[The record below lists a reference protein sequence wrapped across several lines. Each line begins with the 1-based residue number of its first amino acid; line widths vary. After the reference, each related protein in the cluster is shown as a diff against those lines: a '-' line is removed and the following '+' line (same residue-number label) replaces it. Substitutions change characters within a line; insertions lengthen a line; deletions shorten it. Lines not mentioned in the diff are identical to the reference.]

1 VSAPKVA
8 GIKPMTPA
16 RLALSVTLLAGV
28 VLAAPLLA
36 AAELAVGDRA
46 PDFELRGSDGNLYRL
61 RDLLAEGGSQ
71 GIVLAWF
78 PKAFTPG

>member
-1 VSAPKVA
+1 MSAPRSA
-8 GIKPMTPA
+8 DTKPMTPA
-16 RLALSVTLLAGV
+16 RLALFVVLLAGV
-28 VLAAPLLA
+28 VLAAPMPA

-46 PDFELRGSDGNLYRL
+46 PDFELRGSDGKLYRL